1 MQRRHFTSL
10 AAASLGLGLTRIAN
24 AQGPITTQDY
34 KAVSTVVPMSA
45 PAGQVDVVE
54 FFSYACPHCFEF
66 EPTLDAWLRKKPAGI
81 HFHRFPVRFLQNA
94 SNFQPMYFALE
105 AMDLVDAMQLK
116 IFNAVHLEHQR
127 LDKPDD
133 IAAFMTKN
141 GVDAKRFMSLFTS
154 FGVRTKVQQ
163 ANQMMETFGVD
174 SVPTIVVAGQWM
186 TSPGLAKSE
195 ERTTQVIEYLAA
207 KARGGK

>member
-1 MQRRHFTSL
+1 
-10 AAASLGLGLTRIAN
+10 
-24 AQGPITTQDY
+24 
-34 KAVSTVVPMSA
+34 
-45 PAGQVDVVE
+45 
-54 FFSYACPHCFEF
+54 
-66 EPTLDAWLRKKPAGI
+66 
-81 HFHRFPVRFLQNA
+81 
-94 SNFQPMYFALE
+94 
-105 AMDLVDAMQLK
+105 
-116 IFNAVHLEHQR
+116 
-127 LDKPDD
+127 
-133 IAAFMTKN
+133 MTKN